1 VGRRSRVLWTH
12 EETAAYLRISAE
24 VLEVL
29 VDAGAGP
36 TRYWVAGQA
45 RYDAGRVQA
54 WLARSVHRRPS
65 GRHAHPHPAG
75 SRADTRHGARAGFG
89 SADPAVRVVGR
100 LP

>member
-1 VGRRSRVLWTH
+1 LWTH
-12 EETAAYLRISAE
+12 EETAAYLRISPE

-36 TRYWVAGQA
+36 ARYWVVGHP

-54 WLARSVHRRPS
+54 WLARTAHRRSS
-65 GRHAHPHPAG
+65 GRHTHPQPAPPAG
-75 SRADTRHGARAGFG
+75 SRTDAQPGARAGFG
-89 SADPAVRVVGR
+89 SADQSVRVVGR

>member
-1 VGRRSRVLWTH
+1 VLWTH
-12 EETAAYLRISAE
+12 EETAAYLRISPE

-36 TRYWVAGQA
+36 ARYWVVGQA

-54 WLARSVHRRPS
+54 WLARTAHRRPC
-65 GRHAHPHPAG
+65 GRHAHPQSARPAG
-75 SRADTRHGARAGFG
+75 SRADAQSGAG
-89 SADPAVRVVGR
+89 SGSGWVDQAVRVVGG